1 MARTSKNTVKATTT
15 DAAEQAAEQAAA
27 PVENTRPARKE
38 IKPRELKPT
47 DYITVKNG
55 FPGKLIYI
63 SKRNNEQ
70 YVWSA
75 FGDEQDIELQE
86 LKNARNS
93 SKAFFENNWFL
104 FDDPAVVS
112 YLGVERMYANSL
124 NAGEFGDLF
133 KKTPDEIEEILAKL
147 PDAQKL
153 SLAYLARQ
161 KIADHEID
169 SLRVIEL
176 LEKYLNV
183 PLIER

>member
-1 MARTSKNTVKATTT
+1 MARTSKSAVKAT
-15 DAAEQAAEQAAA
+15 AAETVEQETA
-27 PVENTRPARKE
+27 PVESARPTKKV

-55 FPGKLIYI
+55 FPGKLVYV
-63 SKRNNEQ
+63 SKRNHEK

-75 FGDEQDIELQE
+75 FGDEQDMELQE

-93 SKAFFENNWFL
+93 AKGFFENNWFL
-104 FDDPAVVS
+104 FDDPAVIS
-112 YLGVERMYANSL
+112 YLGVDRMYANSL
-124 NAGEFGDLF
+124 NSGEFGDLF
-133 KKTPDEIEEILAKL
+133 EKTPDEIEETLAKL
-147 PDAQKL
+147 PAGQKM
-153 SLAYLARQ
+153 SLAYYARQ